1 LLIIYTIHNRPIY
14 TGFFFKLWD
23 NICGTLD
30 EGACR
35 CHQCRP
41 KRTLEQ
47 WAQVE
52 KPDYS
57 VLLSPSWWFSS
68 ASTAVTL
75 AELTAPAA
83 YDSNSIADGKK
94 VKSS

>member
-1 LLIIYTIHNRPIY
+1 MYTIQNRPIY

-47 WAQVE
+47 WSKVE

-57 VLLSPSWWFSS
+57 VLLSPGWWFSS
-68 ASTAVTL
+68 ASTVSS
-75 AELTAPAA
+75 AELTSSSSSEGNNTTTTG
-83 YDSNSIADGKK
+83 SNK